1 MRKNMNLRETFN
13 NKSVVVT
20 GHTGFK
26 GSWLSLWLISL
37 GARVTGISIN
47 VPSEPSHFEALNLKD
62 KMTDKRIDVANQF
75 ELNSAIGE
83 AEPDFLFHLAAQPIV
98 RQSFQDPIETWQT
111 NLMGTVNVLNALRG
125 LGKRC
130 TAVFITSDKCYD
142 NVEWSWGYRETDRLG
157 GADPYSASKGAAEL
171 AIRSFT
177 ESFFPNDGPV
187 RIGIGRAGNVI
198 GGGDWAESRIVP
210 DCVRAWSN
218 NERVSIRN
226 PHATRPWQHVLEPL
240 SGYLTLARALNESS
254 ALHGEPFNFG
264 PPANQNHSVG
274 ELVEA
279 MSAHWQKVSWQDDS
293 ELENGP
299 HECGLLKLN
308 CDKALHFLN
317 WQAVW
322 DFSKTVSATS
332 NWYKAFYE
340 ADSESIAELSLTQ
353 IKEYCANAKEQGQEW
368 C

>member
-125 LGKRC
+125 
-130 TAVFITSDKCYD
+130 
-142 NVEWSWGYRETDRLG
+142 
-157 GADPYSASKGAAEL
+157 
-171 AIRSFT
+171 
-177 ESFFPNDGPV
+177 
-187 RIGIGRAGNVI
+187 
-198 GGGDWAESRIVP
+198 
-210 DCVRAWSN
+210 
-218 NERVSIRN
+218 
-226 PHATRPWQHVLEPL
+226 
-240 SGYLTLARALNESS
+240 
-254 ALHGEPFNFG
+254 
-264 PPANQNHSVG
+264 
-274 ELVEA
+274 
-279 MSAHWQKVSWQDDS
+279 
-293 ELENGP
+293 
-299 HECGLLKLN
+299 
-308 CDKALHFLN
+308 
-317 WQAVW
+317 
-322 DFSKTVSATS
+322 
-332 NWYKAFYE
+332 
-340 ADSESIAELSLTQ
+340 
-353 IKEYCANAKEQGQEW
+353 
-368 C
+368 